1 MGCLWGKYSDKAK
14 TKIDTKTKTNTQTNT
29 KMLQQITR
37 QTRDKYQEKLRT
49 NNEVPHLS
57 KSQKSRRYGAFCL
70 SVWPTHCPRGSIVV
84 IIILLHMHFGGMVIF
99 SYKDLTSTLFVGG
112 EAPYVRFDI
121 WRPPNTIS
129 NNSEGQARK
138 MALVG
143 FPKEGTFSLDH
154 FLVLTLH

>member
-29 KMLQQITR
+29 KMLQKITR

-99 SYKDLTSTLFVGG
+99 SYKGVHPDLSLFVGR
-112 EAPYVRFDI
+112 EAPYVKFDI
-121 WRPPNTIS
+121 WRLP
-129 NNSEGQARK
+129 NSEGQAMK
-138 MALVG
+138 MALV
-143 FPKEGTFSLDH
+143 FQRRH
-154 FLVLTLH
+154 F